1 MTRTPTH
8 PPPTDPIM
16 RRKPKALTRPDNRGD
31 HELFTWTVNQIETA
45 CSGSPNGSEGGGL
58 SHPHRP
64 TVRGS

>member
-1 MTRTPTH
+1 
-8 PPPTDPIM
+8 M